1 MKSFYASRYDEGT
14 SLSVN
19 KSFGSSFLGTRVV
32 LTFLSTFF
40 FLISG
45 SSTTMA
51 KDKNECAWDY
61 EIVSAGTSVGYY
73 IVKVSAHVSNKNDI
87 SEVSVKKCALHGVL
101 FKGFTGDNPQRPM
114 IGELQGA
121 QYQYI
126 NNLLAND
133 YGKYTETI
141 GIPLQ
146 VVKQGKT
153 YKVTTVVQVA
163 KDLLRKNLEE
173 AGIIRK
179 LGL

>member
-1 MKSFYASRYDEGT
+1 MKPFYVSRCDEGT
-14 SLSVN
+14 NLFVN
-19 KSFGSSFLGTRVV
+19 KSFDGSFRETRLV
-32 LTFLSTFF
+32 LTFLCTFF
-40 FLISG
+40 FLIFG

-51 KDKNECAWDY
+51 KAKNECIWDY

-73 IVKVSAHVSNKNDI
+73 IVKVSAHVSNKKDI
-87 SEVSVKKCALHGVL
+87 SEVAVKKCALHGVL

-114 IGELQGA
+114 VGELQEA
-121 QYQYI
+121 QHQYI

-141 GIPLQ
+141 GVPLQ
-146 VVKQGKT
+146 VVKHGKT
-153 YKVTTVVQVA
+153 YKVTTVIQVA